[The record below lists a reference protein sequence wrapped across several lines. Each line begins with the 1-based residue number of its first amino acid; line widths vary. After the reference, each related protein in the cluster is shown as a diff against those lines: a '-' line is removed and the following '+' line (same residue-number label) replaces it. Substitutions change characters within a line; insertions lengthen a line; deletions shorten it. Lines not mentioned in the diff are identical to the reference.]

1 MRCSEELNL
10 FSRRN
15 EAQSMSEGWSQT
27 MQSLKTVFT
36 NAACNKTRRGMPRSI
51 RRASHPQSL
60 MENRMQQWVQFHH
73 LRPKERKNS
82 KYLMLMM
89 AVQLL
94 DKVNSKLMTILK
106 MKAKRLYLKQGFE
119 RKDKALRKKSMRISQ
134 GMVSVNWLQ
143 REALKSRSKR
153 SSQW

>member
-1 MRCSEELNL
+1 MKCLEESNL
-10 FSRRN
+10 YSRRN
-15 EAQSMSEGWSQT
+15 EVQSMSEEWSKT
-27 MQSLKTVFT
+27 MQSLKIVFT
-36 NAACNKTRRGMPRSI
+36 NAACNKTKRGMLHSI

-82 KYLMLMM
+82 RYLMLMM

-119 RKDKALRKKSMRISQ
+119 RKDKALRKKSIRILQ
-134 GMVSVNWLQ
+134 GMVSVN
-143 REALKSRSKR
+143 
-153 SSQW
+153 